1 MSWAVES
8 GTCQSVKAVKYK
20 RQFKLLKIDRIH
32 LVWHFD
38 SRKNIGVAWDCF
50 RWELK
55 LQNSFGSYLILGTT
69 DKPEIVITWQYF
81 VIMNLPNLI
90 L

>member
-38 SRKNIGVAWDCF
+38 SRKNIGVA
-50 RWELK
+50 
-55 LQNSFGSYLILGTT
+55 G
-69 DKPEIVITWQYF
+69 EIVFGENWSFKIRLAA
-81 VIMNLPNLI
+81 I
-90 L
+90 

>member
-38 SRKNIGVAWDCF
+38 SRKNIGVAD
-50 RWELK
+50 
-55 LQNSFGSYLILGTT
+55 
-69 DKPEIVITWQYF
+69 EIVFGENWSFKIRLAA
-81 VIMNLPNLI
+81 I
-90 L
+90 